1 MAPKADKGKG
11 VKSAEAQRLAAL
23 RKERAIFSPQLGA
36 KELREYFYLF
46 WATETR
52 AHPRTRVLPAA
63 ASELAPNGYPFF
75 ALFFYCGLCPPFSEF
90 FCDIMNTYGF
100 RLLDFTPNAVLTMA
114 VFAHLCENFVGV
126 HPNVALFRHFF
137 MPRVERGEPLAGGI
151 AWISRVGKKEAYLEG
166 ELRSKW
172 EEWRAEWCWIVEENP
187 QPFTAVRQAP
197 IVRGNDWSNVAPEDE
212 RLKIAITRILR
223 LRLAGL
229 TVGAVGADFL
239 RRRIAPLQ
247 ERGRPAW
254 EFKNSADIMRLR
266 PGLNYNFTVL
276 ELDAMLLELFKRD
289 PQHPFTLP
297 RGVVPLCNNS
307 SLDRIRAMMP
317 LCDSHG
323 IVPTWQEPA
332 DDVVQAF
339 FDNLEEVPVRADEQK
354 SLTRDT
360 TDEELQRIATRAE
373 EVAAAAAA
381 GAFGFTVE
389 EAEAAEAANLAERAE
404 FIGEEEPAGSEAEP
418 SEAGEEE
425 PEPSE
430 SLPQAEPPAP
440 PRRRLRR
447 AADVA
452 GRQPGQQPPSR
463 ATRSTA
469 ASNVAAGAPHAAAA
483 TGAGSSRATATAPAK
498 RARDPTPPP
507 RRTGGEPDFDLS
519 ALSSDEE
526 EEE

>member
-1 MAPKADKGKG
+1 M
-11 VKSAEAQRLAAL
+11 
-23 RKERAIFSPQLGA
+23 
-36 KELREYFYLF
+36 
-46 WATETR
+46 
-52 AHPRTRVLPAA
+52 
-63 ASELAPNGYPFF
+63 
-75 ALFFYCGLCPPFSEF
+75 
-90 FCDIMNTYGF
+90 
-100 RLLDFTPNAVLTMA
+100 
-114 VFAHLCENFVGV
+114 
-126 HPNVALFRHFF
+126 
-137 MPRVERGEPLAGGI
+137 
-151 AWISRVGKKEAYLEG
+151 EG

-197 IVRGNDWSNVAPEDE
+197 IVRDNDWSNVAPEDE

-332 DDVVQAF
+332 DDVVRAF
-339 FDNLEEVPVRADEQK
+339 FDTLEELPVRADEQK

-360 TDEELQRIATRAE
+360 TDEELQLIATRAE
-373 EVAAAAAA
+373 EAAAAAAA
-381 GAFGFTVE
+381 GAFGFTME
-389 EAEAAEAANLAERAE
+389 EAEAAEAVNLVERME
-404 FIGEEEPAGSEAEP
+404 FMGEEELAGSEAES

-425 PEPSE
+425 AEPSE
-430 SLPQAEPPAP
+430 NLPQAEPPAP
-440 PRRRLRR
+440 PRRRLCR
-447 AADVA
+447 AGDAA
-452 GRQPGQQPPSR
+452 GRQP
-463 ATRSTA
+463 
-469 ASNVAAGAPHAAAA
+469 AP
-483 TGAGSSRATATAPAK
+483 
-498 RARDPTPPP
+498 
-507 RRTGGEPDFDLS
+507 
-519 ALSSDEE
+519 
-526 EEE
+526 